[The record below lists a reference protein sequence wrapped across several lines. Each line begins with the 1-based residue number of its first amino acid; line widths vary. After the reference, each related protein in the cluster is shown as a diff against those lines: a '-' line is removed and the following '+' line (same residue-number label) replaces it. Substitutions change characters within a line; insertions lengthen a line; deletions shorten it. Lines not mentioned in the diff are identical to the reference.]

1 MNDKPVVGFIGLGVM
16 GEPMARNVLK
26 AGFRLVVHNR
36 SRGKVDAL
44 VVAGAEAGGSPRGV
58 AERAKIVLMCL
69 PDAPDVQKVMAGPD
83 GVLAGI
89 SPGQVIVDMSTS
101 SASLAREL
109 AAQVAALGATLLDA
123 PVSGGEIGAKQGT
136 LSIMVG
142 GDLAAL
148 ERARPVLL
156 AMGKTIV
163 HVGEAG
169 AGQVCK
175 SCNQIVVALTM
186 AGVAE
191 ALLLAAKAGV
201 DPAKVREV
209 LLGGAAQSRVLE
221 QHGQRMLDRNFAP
234 GFRARLQHKD
244 LRLALGAGRD
254 FGSPLPLTS
263 LVHEFFTGLVATG
276 RGDLDH
282 AALYELL
289 ETLGKVAES

>member
-1 MNDKPVVGFIGLGVM
+1 VNDKPVVGFIGLGVM

-44 VVAGAEAGGSPRGV
+44 VAAGAEAGGSPRGV